1 MVNKKHTKE
10 ETPTKK
16 NNESEWPI
24 KGERYVA
31 FLDILGFK
39 DLVGRQT
46 HDEIYQKLNKISVTN
61 RILQNLHNEEDENL
75 KNFTKNGRIKVVT
88 FSDSIII
95 FSEKADEDNLNYF
108 IFSVSFIIAKSFDLG
123 IPMKGSV
130 AFGEVSLNFRNQIFF
145 GQAIIDAYILQ
156 EEVHYFGI
164 VVHNSFENMANNTV
178 LKGNHYIE
186 KKTPLKGGMI
196 IHKNFNWFMHLKTDN
211 IPNKKE
217 NIIKKIESFRL
228 TTSGNTRK
236 YIDNTLEFIS
246 DLNFENKK

>member
-1 MVNKKHTKE
+1 MENKKVTEK

-16 NNESEWPI
+16 NIESEWPI

-31 FLDILGFK
+31 YLDILGFK
-39 DLVGRQT
+39 DLVARKT
-46 HDEIYQKLNKISVTN
+46 HDEIYNKLKEISVTKQM
-61 RILQNLHNEEDENL
+61 LQNLHNEEDEKL

-95 FSEKADEDNLNYF
+95 FSEKADEDNLKYF
-108 IFSVSFIIAKSFDLG
+108 IFSVSFIIARAFDLG

-130 AFGEVSLNFRNQIFF
+130 TFGEVSLNFKNQIFF
-145 GQAIIDAYILQ
+145 GQAIIDAYLLQ
-156 EEVHYFGI
+156 EEVQYFGI

-178 LKGNHYIE
+178 FNRIHYIE

-196 IHKNFNWFMHLKTDN
+196 IHKNFNWFMYLKTDN
-211 IPNKKE
+211 VINEKE

-228 TTSGNTRK
+228 TTSGVTRK
-236 YIDNTLEFIS
+236 YIDNTLNFIE
-246 DLNFENKK
+246 DLKL